1 MNKDDLKRELK
12 DKAENIKG
20 RVKEAFGTVTGN
32 KRAEA
37 EGAAERFTGAAKE
50 KADDIKRS
58 GDRSTERNQE
68 ETDDE

>member
-12 DKAENIKG
+12 DKAENVKG

-37 EGAAERFTGAAKE
+37 EGAAERFSGAAKE

-58 GDRSTERNQE
+58 VDNRTQE
-68 ETDDE
+68 EADDE